1 MSRTMKPEEA
11 IRALAFLSN
20 ADELTSVP
28 ESIVIPDS
36 DGFGSGLRGK
46 LTKLVSERA
55 LDLYAMSTDSKTLSK
70 TTSST
75 AASDSETG
83 GSSYKSVSFSVV
95 EVRKYPITIGANPS
109 VSRGVPRTIEW
120 DHLEDETER
129 HHINAYERTYPERKR
144 GEELLLDGVTRAK
157 MLQDLGFTKTQ
168 LMEGIKK
175 VKQYR
180 IWGNPER

>member
-1 MSRTMKPEEA
+1 M
-11 IRALAFLSN
+11 
-20 ADELTSVP
+20 
-28 ESIVIPDS
+28 
-36 DGFGSGLRGK
+36 
-46 LTKLVSERA
+46 
-55 LDLYAMSTDSKTLSK
+55 
-70 TTSST
+70 
-75 AASDSETG
+75 
-83 GSSYKSVSFSVV
+83 

>member
-1 MSRTMKPEEA
+1 MSHTMKPEEA

-83 GSSYKSVSFSVV
+83 GSSYKSVSFGVV